1 MFHEFPNDFEIS
13 EIPESFTYPFNYV
26 PHRLSVKASQCA
38 RTFIDCHLCV
48 NADVQREVQR
58 GKMFGVLVVKNGQ
71 RIGYLIAFSG
81 NINHSNNYQGFVPP
95 VFDLLDRNGFFV
107 RGEDELNRIN
117 TEIKSIESSAQ
128 YTNAQS
134 VVARLEEQLI
144 QLKLQNRLALKQAKE
159 LRNEQRQLNPNDAE
173 LIVRLNNESSFLKAE
188 CKRAESKLQ
197 ESIATA
203 RVELSAIEDRLV
215 MLKLQRKEN
224 SAALQQQI
232 FEKFVLLSAN
242 GEERNLISI
251 FKDTPQGVPPGG
263 AGECAAPKLLQYAYK
278 NGLKP
283 ICMAEFWVGES
294 PSQEIRVDGQF
305 YPSCKSKCEPILN
318 FMMQGLNVEPNPILQ
333 KELSERPRLLFQDE
347 WIMAFNKP
355 SGVLSM
361 RGKIDVPSMDEWLKV
376 EYAGCDYF
384 VAHRLDMDTSGVLL
398 VAKDVNT
405 YKSLQ
410 GLFAKQRVTKVYK
423 ALVQREL
430 DKHEGKIELPLIA
443 DIENRPFQKVDFEY
457 GKEALTEY
465 RVLNSKGGVSLV
477 EFRPLT
483 GRTHQLR
490 VHSAHASGLHAPIV
504 GDNLYGNPAERL
516 MLHAESVEFIHPV
529 TGQLIVITAP
539 APFTL

>member
-1 MFHEFPNDFEIS
+1 MFHEFPNDFDIS

-26 PHRLSVKASQCA
+26 PHRLSVKASECA
-38 RTFIDCHLCV
+38 QAFIKSSLCA
-48 NADVQREVQR
+48 NADVQTEVQR

-71 RIGYLIAFSG
+71 RLGYLVAFSG

-95 VFDLLDRNGFFV
+95 VFDLLDKDGFFV
-107 RGEDELNRIN
+107 KGEAELNRIN
-117 TEIKSIESSAQ
+117 AEIKSIESSAQ
-128 YTNAQS
+128 YAHAQS
-134 VVARLEEQLI
+134 VVADLERQFAN
-144 QLKLQNRLALKQAKE
+144 LKLQNKLALKHAKE

-173 LIVRLNNESSFLKAE
+173 LIARLNKESSFLKAE
-188 CKRAESKLQ
+188 CKRAECKFQ
-197 ESIATA
+197 ESIAHA
-203 RVELSAIEDRLV
+203 RMALDAFEERLAL
-215 MLKLQRKEN
+215 LKQQRKEN
-224 SAALQQQI
+224 SATLQQQI
-232 FEKFVLLSAN
+232 FESFVLLNSN
-242 GEERNLISI
+242 GEERNLLSI
-251 FKDTPQGVPPGG
+251 FKDTPQGIPPAG

-278 NGLKP
+278 RGLKP
-283 ICMAEFWVGES
+283 ICMAEFWWGDS
-294 PSQEIRVDGQF
+294 PTEEIRVDGQF

-333 KELSERPRLLFQDE
+333 RVLVEKPVLLYQDE

-398 VAKDVNT
+398 VAKDVKS
-405 YKSLQ
+405 YKALQ

-430 DKHEGKIELPLIA
+430 DKSEGRIELPLLA
-443 DIENRPFQKVDFEY
+443 DINNRPFQKVDFEY

-465 RVLNSKGGVSLV
+465 RVIDSRRGVSLV

-490 VHSAHASGLHAPIV
+490 VHSAHISGLNAPIV

-516 MLHAESVEFIHPV
+516 MLHAESVQFVHPV
-529 TGQLIVITAP
+529 TGQLVTISSP